1 VDADILAKA
10 AKLFGKD
17 DDYRKYSALAT
28 KITSAINTKYLNKE
42 TGIYGTGLQ
51 TELSAPLFWGIVP
64 ENMKAKVAENLAK
77 RVIVDNK
84 HLDVGLLGT
93 KTILNALSENGYADL
108 AYEVAAQE
116 TFPSWG
122 WWIVNGATSLYE
134 NWPIDATRDI
144 SLNHI
149 MFGEIGAWYYKALGG
164 LKPDQ
169 EKPGFKNVELEPH
182 FVKGLNSFQA
192 SHAGPF
198 GEIQSSW
205 IRKGKTVVYQVT
217 IPANST
223 AILKL
228 SGKKIS
234 QNGKVIS
241 ANSGGKMDQIITVN
255 LESGKNEFV
264 VVQ

>member
-1 VDADILAKA
+1 
-10 AKLFGKD
+10 
-17 DDYRKYSALAT
+17 LAT
-28 KITSAINTKYLNKE
+28 KIASTINAKYLNLE
-42 TGIYGTGLQ
+42 TGIYVTGLQ
-51 TELSAPLFWGIVP
+51 TELSAPLFCGIVT
-64 ENMKAKVAENLAK
+64 ENLKAKVAENLSK
-77 RVIVDNK
+77 RLIADNK

-116 TFPSWG
+116 TLLPWG
-122 WWIVNGATSLYE
+122 WWIENGATSLYE
-134 NWPIDATRDI
+134 NWPIDATSDI

-169 EKPGFKNVELEPH
+169 EKPGFKNLVLEPH

-205 IRKGKTVVYQVT
+205 KRDGKKVIYRVV

-223 AILKL
+223 ASLKL
-228 SGKKIS
+228 SGKKVCKNGKIIFS
-234 QNGKVIS
+234 QNDGS
-241 ANSGGKMDQIITVN
+241 TYLTDLTAGQH
-255 LESGKNEFV
+255 EFLIGE
-264 VVQ
+264 

>member
-1 VDADILAKA
+1 
-10 AKLFGKD
+10 
-17 DDYRKYSALAT
+17 
-28 KITSAINTKYLNKE
+28 
-42 TGIYGTGLQ
+42 
-51 TELSAPLFWGIVP
+51 
-64 ENMKAKVAENLAK
+64 
-77 RVIVDNK
+77 
-84 HLDVGLLGT
+84 
-93 KTILNALSENGYADL
+93 LNALSENGYVDL

-169 EKPGFKNVELEPH
+169 EKPGFKNVVLQPH

-198 GEIQSSW
+198 GEIHSSW
-205 IRKGKTVVYQVT
+205 KREGKKVVYSVV

-223 AILKL
+223 ATLKL
-228 SGKKIS
+228 SGSKIS
-234 QNGKVIS
+234 QNGKVVYTPPK
-241 ANSGGKMDQIITVN
+241 SGDTGYLVN
-255 LESGKNEFV
+255 LAAGTFEFV
-264 VVQ
+264 IAQ

>member
-1 VDADILAKA
+1 
-10 AKLFGKD
+10 
-17 DDYRKYSALAT
+17 
-28 KITSAINTKYLNKE
+28 
-42 TGIYGTGLQ
+42 
-51 TELSAPLFWGIVP
+51 
-64 ENMKAKVAENLAK
+64 
-77 RVIVDNK
+77 
-84 HLDVGLLGT
+84 LDVGLLGT

-164 LKPDQ
+164 MKPDQ
-169 EKPGFKNVELEPH
+169 EKPGFKNVLLEPH
-182 FVKGLNSFQA
+182 FVKGLNSFQT
-192 SHAGPF
+192 SHDGPY
-198 GEIQSSW
+198 GRIQSNW
-205 IRKGKTVVYQVT
+205 KRVKNTVIYEVVV
-217 IPANST
+217 PANST
-223 AILKL
+223 ATLKL

-234 QNGKVIS
+234 QNGKVIAES
-241 ANSGGKMDQIITVN
+241 SGKKGDQSITLN